1 MRRHFNAASAV
12 LVALST
18 IMLSACGPDDGTSA
32 NANQSTTAADAAA
45 PPVTQSAAHLPTQ
58 SATQSAAQLAT
69 QSPSQPVAPGAVP
82 SIPLGA
88 SAALSSASDD
98 ASDSAVQN
106 VEASLAGDSQQVP
119 PVMHFAPG
127 DSDQNSSRN

>member
-18 IMLSACGPDDGTSA
+18 ITLITLSACGPDDGTSSS
-32 NANQSTTAADAAA
+32 ANQSNAAADAAT
-45 PPVTQSAAHLPTQ
+45 PPV
-58 SATQSAAQLAT
+58 TQSAAQLAT
-69 QSPSQPVAPGAVP
+69 QSPTQPVVPGTVP
-82 SIPLGA
+82 TIPLGA
-88 SAALSSASDD
+88 SAALSSAPDD

-106 VEASLAGDSQQVP
+106 VEASLAADSQQVP

-127 DSDQNSSRN
+127 DNDQNSSRN

>member
-1 MRRHFNAASAV
+1 MRRHFNAAPAV
-12 LVALST
+12 LVALSIT
-18 IMLSACGPDDGTSA
+18 MLSACGPDDGTSA
-32 NANQSTTAADAAA
+32 NANQSTTAVDAATA
-45 PPVTQSAAHLPTQ
+45 PVPQPAAHLPTQ
-58 SATQSAAQLAT
+58 LAT
-69 QSPSQPVAPGAVP
+69 QSPTQPVAPGAVP

-88 SAALSSASDD
+88 SAALNGAPND

-127 DSDQNSSRN
+127 DSEQNSSRN

>member
-45 PPVTQSAAHLPTQ
+45 PPVTQSAI
-58 SATQSAAQLAT
+58 QSAAQLAT
-69 QSPSQPVAPGAVP
+69 QSPTQPVAPGAVT